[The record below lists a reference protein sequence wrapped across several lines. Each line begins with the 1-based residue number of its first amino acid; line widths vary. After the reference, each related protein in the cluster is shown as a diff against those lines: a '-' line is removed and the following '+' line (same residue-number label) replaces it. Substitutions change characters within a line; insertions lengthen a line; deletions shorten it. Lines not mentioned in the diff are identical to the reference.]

1 MTASSAPLQIVL
13 PVDRSS
19 PVTEIFHYAQAI
31 ARSGDDVLVL
41 NAVPLSDIEPL
52 VRSKSVSLAE
62 LRKRV
67 QDSAQAELDDL
78 TTSFTLP
85 DGVSLKSLI
94 VDGSPAD
101 AIVQNASSPDSSL
114 VIMAT
119 RGRGAIGRLA
129 FGSVADRVA
138 RTSAAP
144 VLLVRPSAH
153 DETTTFEPIRRLVVP
168 LDGSTRS
175 ERSLPKAISLAQRLG
190 VPVLL
195 VAVSEVE
202 RMASIYGTTLSAAAY
217 GELANESEAELVKL
231 LEGVA
236 ERVQAEGVEV
246 SFKVLSGAVAPAI
259 DAVTEPGDII
269 VMTSHGRGGVRRWL
283 LGSVAER
290 LARSAKV
297 PVLLVPSM

>member
-1 MTASSAPLQIVL
+1 MTVSSAPLQIVL
-13 PVDRSS
+13 PVDREN
-19 PVTEIFHYAQAI
+19 PAEETFHFAQAI

-67 QDSAQAELDDL
+67 QDTAQVELDDL
-78 TTSFTLP
+78 AARMSLP
-85 DGVSLKSLI
+85 DGVSLKTLI

-101 AIVQNASSPDSSL
+101 AIAQHASSPDSSL

-119 RGRGAIGRLA
+119 RGRGAIGRLT

-138 RTSAAP
+138 RTSTAP
-144 VLLVRPSAH
+144 VLLVRPTAH
-153 DETTTFEPIRRLVVP
+153 DEGSAFEPIRRLVVP

-175 ERSLPKAISLAQRLG
+175 ERSLPRAIALANRLS

-202 RMASIYGTTLSAAAY
+202 RMAAIYGTTLSAAAY

-236 ERVQAEGVEV
+236 ERVKAEGVEV
-246 SFKVLSGAVAPAI
+246 AFNVLSGAVAPAI
-259 DAVTEPGDII
+259 DSVTEPGDII

-297 PVLLVPSM
+297 PVMLVPSM